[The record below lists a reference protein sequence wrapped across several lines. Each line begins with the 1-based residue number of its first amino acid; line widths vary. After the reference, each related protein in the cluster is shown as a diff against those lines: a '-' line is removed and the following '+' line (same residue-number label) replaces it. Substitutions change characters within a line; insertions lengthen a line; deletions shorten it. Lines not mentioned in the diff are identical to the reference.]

1 MSVTSTTTAAPTAA
15 EVHTWQVDA
24 AHSTVEFSVRHMVIS
39 TFTGRFTSFEGTV
52 SFNEAQP
59 EASSVVATVDVESIQ
74 TGNTQ
79 REDHLR
85 SDDFFN
91 AETYPTMTF
100 RSTSIE
106 RDGEDYK
113 IRGDLTIRD
122 ITRPVVFEAE
132 YGGIVKDPWGNL
144 RAGFVAETTIN
155 RRDFGLN
162 WSAVIETGGAVVADK
177 VKIKLHIEAVR
188 QA

>member
-1 MSVTSTTTAAPTAA
+1 
-15 EVHTWQVDA
+15 
-24 AHSTVEFSVRHMVIS
+24 
-39 TFTGRFTSFEGTV
+39 
-52 SFNEAQP
+52 
-59 EASSVVATVDVESIQ
+59 VESIQ

-132 YGGIVKDPWGNL
+132 YGGIVKDPWGNQ